1 MINGLKSAYQS
12 GYGLKPVPAARL
24 LCGVPHFL
32 RHPDRAAWAALHAA
46 APQATVYTEAWWLD
60 EVTTNAWGAVVETT
74 PDGSYA
80 AALPVPL
87 RRRWRGLGPVE
98 AYQPFFT
105 QQLGL
110 LTTPGAANDFAPF
123 LAALP
128 PDLRTYGQLH
138 YANQVTAETAPD
150 FRLGQRLTHHLDL
163 TTDYATLAAGYH
175 QNHRRN
181 LKKSAGLLLTDEAA
195 AAAAVIHLFQ
205 QTKGPELADVKPRH
219 YALLQRLV
227 AGLRE
232 RNRLHVWL
240 AREPGSAEIVA
251 GGLFAA
257 DARQLIYLLG
267 GVSPAGRARGAMHA
281 VVDALIRH
289 EAGGGRLLDFE
300 GSMVES
306 VARFYAGFGARPVP
320 YLTFE
325 RS

>member
-1 MINGLKSAYQS
+1 M
-12 GYGLKPVPAARL
+12 
-24 LCGVPHFL
+24 PHFI
-32 RHPDRAAWAALHAA
+32 RHPDPAAWAALHAA

-60 EVTTNAWGAVVETT
+60 EVTNRSWGAVVA
-74 PDGSYA
+74 PDGQGGYA

-87 RRRWRGLGPVE
+87 RRRWRGLGPTE
-98 AYQPFFT
+98 IYQPFFT

-110 LTTPGAANDFAPF
+110 LTTPAVAATDVAPF

-128 PDLRTYGQLH
+128 PGPRAYGQLH
-138 YANQVTAETAPD
+138 YANQVEAAAAPG
-150 FRLGQRLTHHLDL
+150 FRIGRRLTHHLDL
-163 TTDYATLAAGYH
+163 APAYPTLAAGYH

-181 LKKSAGLLLTDEAA
+181 LKKSAGLLLAEENDAE
-195 AAAAVIHLFQ
+195 AVISLFR
-205 QTKGPELADVKPRH
+205 QTKGPELADVRPRH
-219 YALLQRLV
+219 YALLRRLT
-227 AGLRE
+227 AGLRA
-232 RNRLHVWL
+232 RGRLKVWL
-240 AREPGSAEIVA
+240 ARVPHSSEIVA

-267 GVSPAGRARGAMHA
+267 GVSPAGRAQGAMPA

-325 RS
+325 HL